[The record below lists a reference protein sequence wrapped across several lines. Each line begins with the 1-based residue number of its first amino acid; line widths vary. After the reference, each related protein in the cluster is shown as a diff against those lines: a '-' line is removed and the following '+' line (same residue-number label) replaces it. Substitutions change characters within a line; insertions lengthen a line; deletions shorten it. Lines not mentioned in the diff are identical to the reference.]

1 MVIAS
6 ELIKWSAL
14 WKIIVAALVGGAGV
28 VTAFGIL
35 LVGLKWA
42 KRPRSSG
49 AKLGGYSLAAICGVF
64 CVAAVVVGVYAM
76 AHKPKPKPATPTKSA
91 LIVSAGRTRS

>member
-14 WKIIVAALVGGAGV
+14 WKIVVAALVGGAGV
-28 VTAFGIL
+28 VLAFGIL

-42 KRPRSSG
+42 RRARGSG
-49 AKLGGYSLAAICGVF
+49 ARLGGYSLAAICGVF
-64 CVAAVVVGVYAM
+64 CVGAVVVGIYAM
-76 AHKPKPKPATPTKSA
+76 AHKPKSKPPKPAKSA
-91 LIVSAGRTRS
+91 LIVSGRTRS